1 MSEDNIL
8 NLEEDPS
15 PSNDSLSGEPLSLIP
30 ESGIQATL
38 EPPDSPAALPVDPP
52 TSDPAGLPTGLPGE
66 LAEVVGSLLHG
77 KFILLQAGLQTLS
90 ESLQR
95 VDHQLNE
102 LTTTPATANELDGVL
117 TLLQRK
123 IAEKTSETERLFEQR
138 LENARQSWS
147 KDVDELLEVQRQ
159 EMQEEAASRVAA
171 VENLL
176 EASREALALAIA
188 AAENSPVITAG
199 SDLNLAFN
207 RLKTAIDEINSQR
220 SQADT
225 LSALIQNASYFAP
238 RIAFFV
244 VKAGVAN
251 GWKSIGFNNG
261 LNDESIKSLAI
272 PVQNDTT
279 IGRALLN
286 FETARSINEAVELG
300 RYGSPAPNAALAI
313 PLVVRGRAAAV
324 LYADSGDQ
332 AEDSINQAALET
344 IMRVGG
350 MGIELL
356 PTRRAEPAPPQTRGT
371 TPLPRPTP
379 APAPAP
385 SAVASPGLPPG
396 GGQWGGRISDIAPV
410 ASGTAGI
417 NDAPADAQPFSTRE
431 LPKPVPAVK
440 FEKPENNEPGDED
453 GPEPGETAPTV
464 EQNPPR
470 VPEISFFRN
479 NEESAEVA
487 LRPEP
492 SPMPEGP
499 ARITK
504 PVPGDQVE
512 EPVAPAPVF
521 APAPPQP
528 PTETEQRAHNDARR
542 FARLLVSEIKLY
554 NAAKVS
560 EGRRNLNLYS
570 LLSEEIDRSRKVYDR
585 RVSPAV
591 ATKFDY
597 FYDEL
602 LQTLAEG
609 DAAKLGG
616 ECPGPILR

>member
-15 PSNDSLSGEPLSLIP
+15 PSNDSLGGEPLSLGS
-30 ESGIQATL
+30 ELGIQEAL
-38 EPPDSPAALPVDPP
+38 EPPDSPVALPADTPA
-52 TSDPAGLPTGLPGE
+52 SDNTDLVGE
-66 LAEVVGSLLHG
+66 LAEAVASLVHG
-77 KFILLQAGLQTLS
+77 KVFQLQAGLQTLT
-90 ESLQR
+90 ESLRR
-95 VDHQLNE
+95 VDQELTE
-102 LTTTPATANELDGVL
+102 LTTTPATANELDGLL
-117 TLLQRK
+117 TLLQRG
-123 IAEKTSETERLFEQR
+123 IDEKTNERESHFDQR
-138 LENARQSWS
+138 LENARQAWS
-147 KDVDELLEVQRQ
+147 QEMDELLEAQRQ
-159 EMQEEAASRVAA
+159 EMQQEAESRIAE

-176 EASREALALAIA
+176 GASREALALAVA
-188 AAENSPVITAG
+188 AAENSPVIDAG
-199 SDLNLAFN
+199 PDLNTAFN
-207 RLKTAIDEINSQR
+207 RLKTAIDDINSQR

-225 LSALIQNASYFAP
+225 LSALIQNAAHFAP

-251 GWKSIGFNNG
+251 GWKSIGFSNG
-261 LNDESIKSLAI
+261 LNDESIKTLAVA
-272 PVQNDTT
+272 VQNDTT

-286 FETARSINEAVELG
+286 FETARSISEAPELG
-300 RYGSPAPNAALAI
+300 HYGSPSPNLALAI

-324 LYADSGDQ
+324 LYADSGAE

-356 PTRRAEPAPPQTRGT
+356 PTRRAEPTPPQTRGT

-379 APAPAP
+379 LPVPVPSPVVTPAARIPEVSPMGKVAEAAEQSTD
-385 SAVASPGLPPG
+385 SAF
-396 GGQWGGRISDIAPV
+396 
-410 ASGTAGI
+410 
-417 NDAPADAQPFSTRE
+417 DAQPFSTRE
-431 LPKPVPAVK
+431 LPKPAPPI
-440 FEKPENNEPGDED
+440 KP
-453 GPEPGETAPTV
+453 
-464 EQNPPR
+464 
-470 VPEISFFRN
+470 
-479 NEESAEVA
+479 ESAEIDDEGAGQRESETSAATPEVERSSPDISA
-487 LRPEP
+487 LSSFINSEVNEAPGAP
-492 SPMPEGP
+492 SRRSEEGAERLAVPEGP

-504 PVPGDQVE
+504 PVPGDQAE
-512 EPVAPAPVF
+512 ERVAPLPVVAP
-521 APAPPQP
+521 PAPPP
-528 PTETEQRAHNDARR
+528 ATETEQRAHNDARR

-570 LLSEEIDRSRKVYDR
+570 LLSEEIDRSRKVYDK

-609 DAAKLGG
+609 DAAKLGR